1 MGRWTDLQK
10 EMNGHKRKLAYKKH
24 EVSLKTAPW
33 EEDEDESD
41 RDNGSGTSERTEKE
55 VREGT

>member
-10 EMNGHKRKLAYKKH
+10 EMNGHKRRLANRKNK
-24 EVSLKTAPW
+24 VSLKTAPW
-33 EEDEDESD
+33 EKKDESD
-41 RDNGSGTSERTEKE
+41 RDNGSGTSECTEEE

>member
-1 MGRWTDLQK
+1 
-10 EMNGHKRKLAYKKH
+10 MNGHKRKLANRKY

-33 EEDEDESD
+33 EKEDESD
-41 RDNGSGTSERTEKE
+41 RDNGSGTSERTEEE

>member
-10 EMNGHKRKLAYKKH
+10 EMNGHKRKLANRKY

-33 EEDEDESD
+33 EKEDESD
-41 RDNGSGTSERTEKE
+41 RDNGSGTSERTEEE